1 MASALFASLNM
12 SAAEPLSDRGR
23 NPSGTKLPVTE
34 IILYTS
40 GVGYFQRDGKVEG
53 DASVDLR
60 FKVDDIND
68 LLKSMVVQDLDGGH
82 ISAVTYGSR
91 DPLTKTLKS
100 FALDLTTNPTLGQ
113 LLNQVRGERVEVS
126 RPNPLVGVILGVERK
141 TERLDEKRTVEAEYL
156 NLLTAEGLQSL
167 AMAQI
172 QRVRLLNE
180 ELQAELQRALEVL
193 ALGHDTQ
200 KKTVTL
206 AFTGSGARRVR
217 VAYIGQTPVWKTS
230 YRLVLDEKEPFL
242 QGWAIVENTS
252 DEEWENVQLSLVS
265 GRPISFTMD
274 LYQPLYAPR
283 PVVQPELYTSLRP
296 QVYSDSLEEKGV
308 QRERYAGR
316 ALASSAPGGGGFGG
330 GGGLGVQ
337 PAPPQAPA
345 AAGIRAFGR
354 SSVAGDVLAD
364 AETVSQYF
372 FKATTAEAE
381 GSQAGELFQYV
392 IKTPVSLARQK
403 SAMLPII
410 SQNVQG
416 EKVSI
421 YNAGVHTKYALNGFL
436 LKNSTPLHLMQGP
449 ITVFDAGAYA
459 GDARIEDLAP
469 GQDRLVSYALDLK
482 TEVEPKS
489 GDGQQEL
496 TAVKIEKGVLVATR
510 RATEEKTYTIRNRD
524 QKKKTVLVEHPF
536 RSDWEL
542 AQPKEAAERTR
553 DVYRFSVDVSPDSP
567 ATLTVREE
575 KPLVEM
581 VQLVESGFDVIAYY
595 QRAKVV
601 SPRVKEAL
609 EKVVTLRNRWNDTT
623 QEIARREQRM
633 KEISDEQ
640 GRIREN
646 MTRLSQ
652 TSELYSRYLKKLDQ
666 QETELENLREQV
678 ETLRKTEAQ
687 QRDEL
692 IDYLLNL
699 DVG

>member
-1 MASALFASLNM
+1 MAK
-12 SAAEPLSDRGR
+12 RW
-23 NPSGTKLPVTE
+23 
-34 IILYTS
+34 
-40 GVGYFQRDGKVEG
+40 
-53 DASVDLR
+53 
-60 FKVDDIND
+60 
-68 LLKSMVVQDLDGGH
+68 
-82 ISAVTYGSR
+82 
-91 DPLTKTLKS
+91 
-100 FALDLTTNPTLGQ
+100 
-113 LLNQVRGERVEVS
+113 VR
-126 RPNPLVGVILGVERK
+126 
-141 TERLDEKRTVEAEYL
+141 
-156 NLLTAEGLQSL
+156 
-167 AMAQI
+167 
-172 QRVRLLNE
+172 
-180 ELQAELQRALEVL
+180 
-193 ALGHDTQ
+193 
-200 KKTVTL
+200 
-206 AFTGSGARRVR
+206 
-217 VAYIGQTPVWKTS
+217 
-230 YRLVLDEKEPFL
+230 
-242 QGWAIVENTS
+242 
-252 DEEWENVQLSLVS
+252 
-265 GRPISFTMD
+265 
-274 LYQPLYAPR
+274 
-283 PVVQPELYTSLRP
+283 
-296 QVYSDSLEEKGV
+296 
-308 QRERYAGR
+308 
-316 ALASSAPGGGGFGG
+316 
-330 GGGLGVQ
+330 
-337 PAPPQAPA
+337 
-345 AAGIRAFGR
+345 
-354 SSVAGDVLAD
+354 
-364 AETVSQYF
+364 YF
-372 FKATTAEAE
+372 FKATPAEAE

-421 YNAGVHTKYALNGFL
+421 YNAGVHTKYALNGFR

-510 RATEEKTYTIRNRD
+510 KATEEKIYTIRNRD

-581 VQLVESGFDVIAYY
+581 VQLVDSGFDQIALY

-678 ETLRKTEAQ
+678 EALRKTEAQ